1 LNSVVRVGDKVAV
14 MARTKAEKKYA
25 RAKAKNTTTAMRRG
39 KWSGCGMGGKGML
52 TALMA

>member
-1 LNSVVRVGDKVAV
+1 VVRVGDKVAV

-25 RAKAKNTTTAMRRG
+25 KANARNTTTAMRRG
-39 KWSGCGMGGKGML
+39 KWSGCGIGGEGMV